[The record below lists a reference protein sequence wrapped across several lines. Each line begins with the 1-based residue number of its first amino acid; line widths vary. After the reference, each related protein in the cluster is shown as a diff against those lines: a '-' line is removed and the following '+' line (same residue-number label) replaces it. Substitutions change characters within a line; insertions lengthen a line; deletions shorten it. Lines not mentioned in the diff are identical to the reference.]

1 MQAVLDHCEGG
12 ERRSLSAGDILIRE
26 GGVSGRLYV
35 LIAGRLEI
43 LKGDTVVADV
53 CEPGAVIGEM
63 SVLLD
68 QPHSATVRAAEAS
81 DIYEFADGAE
91 FLRSHPLIATEIA
104 RQLAHRLSAA
114 TSYLADIKRQYADH
128 GSHLSMV
135 GDVLECMI
143 NSAPKRA
150 APGSDRLP
158 DPRM

>member
-1 MQAVLDHCEGG
+1 MRTVLDHCGDG
-12 ERRSLSAGDILIRE
+12 ERRRLSAGDILIQE
-26 GGVSGRLYV
+26 GGSSGRLYV
-35 LIAGRLEI
+35 LIEGRLDI
-43 LKGDTVVADV
+43 IKGDTAVASIA
-53 CEPGAVIGEM
+53 EPGAVIGEM

-68 QPHSATVRAAEAS
+68 LPHSATVKAAAAS
-81 DIYEFADGAE
+81 GVYEFTDGAA
-91 FLRSHPLIATEIA
+91 FLHDHPAVALEIA

-114 TSYLADIKRQYADH
+114 TSYLADIKRQYAGH